1 MRKQRYVTLMVL
13 GLMAGGVAQ
22 AADHRDGS
30 AVTATTG
37 DPTTDITDVYA
48 WTSSDGARVNLIM
61 NIQGANTGATAST
74 RFSNSALYVFR
85 LRSQQNFAGTGGTP
99 VVAPIVCNFST
110 GTPQTFQCWGPS
122 DEYVTDNVGNATGKA
137 STSGRLRVAA
147 LLREDAFPFNIR
159 GFLAAAGAV
168 KAAAESS
175 TPPPFDAAGCPTID
189 SATSQALVGLLRS
202 DGSGGAGRDDFGPN
216 GASPPQSGVVTN
228 GNVLSIVVSV
238 DRALVTAGGPILRVW
253 GSTNRPQ

>member
-1 MRKQRYVTLMVL
+1 MMRKQRYAMFMVL

-30 AVTATTG
+30 GVTATTG

-61 NIQGANTGATAST
+61 NVQGANTGATTST

-99 VVAPIVCNFST
+99 VVAPIVCNFSA
-110 GTPQTFQCWGPS
+110 GNPQTFQCWGPS
-122 DEYVTDNVGNATGKA
+122 DEYVTDNVGNATGKT
-137 STSGRLRVAA
+137 STSGRLRVTA
-147 LLREDAFPFNIR
+147 LVREDAFPFNIR
-159 GFLAAAGAV
+159 GFLATAAAVKGAAG
-168 KAAAESS
+168 SLQ
-175 TPPPFDAAGCPTID
+175 FDAAGCPAVD
-189 SATSQALVGLLRS
+189 ANTSQALVNTLTS
-202 DGSGGAGRDDFGPN
+202 DGSGTAGTGRDDFGRN

-228 GNVLSIVVSV
+228 GNVMSIIVSV